1 MRLGQVNSTGTGNW
15 REEVCMKEI
24 RIISLA
30 LGVTIIFSCSTANAD
45 LMNGG
50 FETGDL
56 TGWSATGAAQAVDF
70 EFSRDFLGLSQAPA
84 SGFWYPTEGGY
95 FASLRS
101 TDYITNVSTM
111 SQTFTTPTFNTPS
124 GAYELQF
131 DYFYDFGDLATD
143 PFLGD
148 LYDPARIYVMDSLGN
163 SVFDM
168 TINDPS
174 MGTELRDD
182 VNIDWTS
189 ISVTLPTAGTYTLG
203 FEIQD
208 PSFAFESILGVDN
221 VQVVPLPSAFLL
233 GSIGLVY
240 ASWRLRKQ
248 KEA

>member
-1 MRLGQVNSTGTGNW
+1 
-15 REEVCMKEI
+15 MKDI
-24 RIISLA
+24 KIISLA
-30 LGVTIIFSCSTANAD
+30 LCVTIVFCCSVANAD

-56 TGWSATGAAQAVDF
+56 TSWTSTGIVQAVKD
-70 EFSRDFLGLSQAPA
+70 EFSRDFLGLVQAPT
-84 SGFWYPTEGGY
+84 SGFWDPTEGNY
-95 FASLRS
+95 FASLWS

-111 SQTFTTPTFNTPS
+111 SQTFTTPS
-124 GAYELQF
+124 GAYVLQF

-148 LYDPARIYVMDSLGN
+148 LYDPARIYVLDSLGN

-174 MGTELRDD
+174 MGTELGDD

-189 ISVTLPTAGTYTLG
+189 VSITLPTAGTYTLG

-221 VQVVPLPSAFLL
+221 VSVVPLPSALL
-233 GSIGLVY
+233 LSSIGLGY

-248 KEA
+248 KLA